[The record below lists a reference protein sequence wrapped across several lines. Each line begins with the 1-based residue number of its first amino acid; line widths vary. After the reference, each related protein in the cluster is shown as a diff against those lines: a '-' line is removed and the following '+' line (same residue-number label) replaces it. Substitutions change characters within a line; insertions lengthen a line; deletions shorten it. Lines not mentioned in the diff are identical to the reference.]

1 MSYRSD
7 APRPPVPG
15 EEGREGG
22 RFSSKTASDWSES
35 PALIPRRSDLGLG
48 FEPEGSAPPDGP
60 YEPWAETLLTLL
72 DDRDGT
78 ALFLLFLRTLGC
90 AALLEFWFACCGFQK
105 VPEFATGRRL
115 KLARAIYR
123 CYLCERSGGIVSRK
137 IAAETRGAVRDAI
150 QQLQLDSSLFAQAH
164 AQVQA
169 VLQDSLFPLFLRSD
183 VYLKHSQ
190 TVQTPGNLKTTLQG
204 CQAMP
209 SEGVEP
215 EKETLPPQNP
225 ANQKRLNDRQ
235 CRQEHPVCHRHHR
248 TRERD
253 QRHTHLPHTPVKM
266 TPHTFAAELTRRL
279 QELQTHTQNPRVPRH
294 REEETDSSG
303 SSLMADS
310 DVERCVTV
318 VYYYSGDE
326 IPYRTCVRCD
336 PAVTLGRFKALLTR
350 TGPFRFFFKRASGE
364 VACGAVYEEVLQD
377 EAALPVFEGTITARV
392 ERAAEPGLI

>member
-22 RFSSKTASDWSES
+22 RFSSKAASDWSES
-35 PALIPRRSDLGLG
+35 PRRSDPG
-48 FEPEGSAPPDGP
+48 FEPEGNAPPDGP

-78 ALFLLFLRTLGC
+78 ALFLLFLQTLGC
-90 AALLEFWFACCGFQK
+90 APLLEFWFACCGFQK
-105 VPEFATGRRL
+105 VPECATGRRL
-115 KLARAIYR
+115 KLARAMYR
-123 CYLCERSGGIVSRK
+123 CYLCERSGGVVSRR
-137 IAAETRGAVRDAI
+137 IPAETRGPVRDAI
-150 QQLQLDSSLFAQAH
+150 QRLQLDSSLFAQAH

-169 VLQDSLFPLFLRSD
+169 VLQDSLFPMFLRSD
-183 VYLKHSQ
+183 VYLNHTQ
-190 TVQTPGNLKTTLQG
+190 TGQTPGNLKKT
-204 CQAMP
+204 AMP

-215 EKETLPPQNP
+215 EKETLPPHNP
-225 ANQKRLNDRQ
+225 ANQKSLDDRQ
-235 CRQEHPVCHRHHR
+235 CRPEHHMCHRHHR
-248 TRERD
+248 TWDRD

-266 TPHTFAAELTRRL
+266 TPHTFASELMRRL
-279 QELQTHTQNPRVPRH
+279 QELQTHTQNTRVPRH

-310 DVERCVTV
+310 AVERCVTV

-336 PAVTLGRFKALLTR
+336 GAVTLGRFKSLLTR
-350 TGPFRFFFKRASGE
+350 TGPFRFFFKRASAE
-364 VACGAVYEEVLQD
+364 VECGVLFEEVLQD
-377 EAALPVFEGTITARV
+377 GAALPVFERKIVARV
-392 ERAAEPGLI
+392 ERTLDQDMI